1 MWISY
6 SSKPGRT
13 SAATRWRGLLTIT
26 SRLSGTRTTPSSLAV
41 WLAKYVPVGHWGLSI
56 SVTFLF
62 IAVFTV
68 IFDFLLEPKLSSA
81 YFDSRPFERDGS
93 LYRWFGVRYYA
104 SVLRR
109 IGWENIRRQERPI
122 TRDMESIIQFEHW
135 NRGAE
140 AVHTLAAIVVA
151 GITVW
156 VGFIRSPGDTKWL
169 VLSNV
174 LFNVYP
180 VMLQRYN
187 RARVERI
194 RNA

>member
-1 MWISY
+1 MRNL
-6 SSKPGRT
+6 RT
-13 SAATRWRGLLTIT
+13 ATALLLILGA
-26 SRLSGTRTTPSSLAV
+26 LSLCV
-41 WLAKYVPVGHWGLSI
+41 WLAKYVPVGHWGFSI

-68 IFDFLLEPKLSSA
+68 IFDFLLKPKLTSA
-81 YFDSRPFERDGS
+81 YFNSWPFERGGS

-104 SVLRR
+104 SALRR
-109 IGWENIRRQERPI
+109 IGWEKIRRQERPI
-122 TRDMESIIQFEHW
+122 TRDMESIIQFERW
-135 NRGAE
+135 TRGAE
-140 AVHTLAAIVVA
+140 AVHALAAIAVA

-156 VGFIRSPGDTKWL
+156 VGFIGSPSDTKWL

-187 RARVERI
+187 RPRVEGI
-194 RNA
+194 RRPRA